1 MSEQPE
7 TELREATLPDGTRMV
22 IAVKPGLSQDE
33 VDLLAAQL
41 WQEAREQ

>member
-1 MSEQPE
+1 MSEPSVE
-7 TELREATLPDGTRMV
+7 MREALLPDGTRMV

-41 WQEAREQ
+41 WQEPRGQ